1 MGGAARVVAFIASI
15 IFTLAMTSLVVP
27 LSKRRHDGTPLTWG
41 EAMVAALWVFAILFF
56 AYGVVPHQWLTWA
69 SNEMKWRS
77 DRLVFGPG
85 NILKPKANGGN
96 FPFTLNYRHV
106 MDAIATLIYGVFL
119 SAHIFVWTW
128 WQKRGTKPS
137 TEVEV
142 SGYGRPL
149 VRKG

>member
-15 IFTLAMTSLVVP
+15 IFTVAMTSLVVP
-27 LSKRRHDGTPLTWG
+27 LSKRRPVGTPLTWG
-41 EAMVAALWVFAILFF
+41 EAMVAATWVFAILFL
-56 AYGVVPHQWLTWA
+56 AYGVVPHQWLTYA

-77 DRLVFGPG
+77 DKLFYGPAG
-85 NILKPKANGGN
+85 ILKPKVNGGS
-96 FPFTLNYRHV
+96 FPFTINYRQV

-119 SAHIFVWTW
+119 GAHVFLWGW

-137 TEVEV
+137 TEVAV